1 MKDMGFDFNERMDR
15 WLYYLLTGELIE
27 AVRPTDIGCEIDTEK
42 LEKAYIKSECTKEY
56 KDE

>member
-15 WLYYLLTGELIE
+15 WLYYLFTGELIE

-42 LEKAYIKSECTKEY
+42 LEKAYIKSEVTNEV
-56 KDE
+56 